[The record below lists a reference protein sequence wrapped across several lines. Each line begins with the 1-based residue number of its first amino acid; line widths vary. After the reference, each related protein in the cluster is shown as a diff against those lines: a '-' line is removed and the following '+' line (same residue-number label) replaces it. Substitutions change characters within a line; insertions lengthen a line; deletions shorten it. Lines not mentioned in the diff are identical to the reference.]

1 MPVTTLISEEE
12 YLRLEDESEERH
24 EYVDGVL
31 RLMAG
36 TTEEHNEIVL
46 NIATY
51 LLPIAR
57 AKQCRVRTENVKL
70 RLPFGSK
77 RRYYYPDVTVLC
89 APRGED
95 KRIIENPCFV
105 VEVLSKSTEQVD
117 RIEKLET
124 YQRIAS
130 LMQYVLVD
138 QSKRKVEIYSR
149 DEKGWR
155 YELLE
160 EGSFN
165 VSCLN
170 TVMTLEDVY
179 AGLNV

>member
-1 MPVTTLISEEE
+1 MPVTTLLSEEE
-12 YLRLEDESEERH
+12 YLKLEDESEERH

-46 NIATY
+46 NIATM
-51 LLPIAR
+51 LLPVAR
-57 AKQCRVRTENVKL
+57 TKSCRVRAENVKL
-70 RLPFGSK
+70 RLPVGSK
-77 RRYYYPDVTVLC
+77 RRYYYPDIAVLC
-89 APRGED
+89 GPRGDD

-105 VEVLSKSTEQVD
+105 VEVLSSSTEKVD
-117 RIEKLET
+117 RTEKLET

-130 LMQYVLVD
+130 LEQYVLID
-138 QSKRKVEIYSR
+138 QTKRKVEIYSR

-155 YELLE
+155 YQLLG

-165 VSCLN
+165 VVCLD
-170 TVMTLEDVY
+170 VIMTLDEVY
-179 AGLNV
+179 AGLGF